1 VVESSFTRHSS
12 TSRRRRISTLRL
24 VAAAAAA
31 AVLVGGYQAHWS
43 WTGISGKSA
52 TLWDWISLLLL
63 PITVATLPIWL
74 SRRHALD
81 SRRKLAGVALLAV
94 FAAIVMA
101 GYLVPWGWTGFE
113 GNALWDWI
121 NLLLLPLVVATF
133 PIWPEIRQELRL
145 HHHLLLAVVLVGFTV
160 AVFGG
165 YVWGWAW
172 TGFQG
177 NTLWDWLHL
186 LILPLVFPTL
196 LLPAALAI
204 TAGELMQDEAQTADS
219 APIAQ

>member
-1 VVESSFTRHSS
+1 VASAYTTHT
-12 TSRRRRISTLRL
+12 TSGRRRRISTLRL

-43 WTGISGKSA
+43 WTGISGKTA

-63 PITVATLPIWL
+63 PVTVATLPIWL
-74 SRRHALD
+74 TKRHSLD
-81 SRRKLAGVALLAV
+81 SRRKAAAGALLAL
-94 FAAIVMA
+94 FAGIVLA
-101 GYLVPWGWTGFE
+101 GYLVPWAWTGFE

-133 PIWPEIRQELRL
+133 PVWPEIRQELRT
-145 HHHLLLAVVLVGFTV
+145 HHHFLLVLALAGFAV

-186 LILPLVFPTL
+186 LVLPLVFPTL

-204 TAGELMQDEAQTADS
+204 TAGELMQDEAQSADS
-219 APIAQ
+219 ESIAP

>member
-24 VAAAAAA
+24 VAAAAVA

-145 HHHLLLAVVLVGFTV
+145 HHHLLLAVVLVGFAV

>member
-1 VVESSFTRHSS
+1 VVEGAYTTHAS
-12 TSRRRRISTLRL
+12 TGRRRRISTLRL
-24 VAAAAAA
+24 VAAAAVA
-31 AVLVGGYQAHWS
+31 AVLVGGYQEHWS
-43 WTGISGKSA
+43 WTGISGNTA

-74 SRRHALD
+74 SRRHALG
-81 SRRKLAGVALLAV
+81 SRRKAAGMALLAV
-94 FAAIVMA
+94 FAAVVMA

-133 PIWPEIRQELRL
+133 PVWPEIRQELRL
-145 HHHLLLAVVLVGFTV
+145 HHHLLLIVMLVAFAV

-186 LILPLVFPTL
+186 LVLPLVFPTL

-204 TAGELMQDEAQTADS
+204 TAGELMQEESQAPDS
-219 APIAQ
+219 ASIAH

>member
-1 VVESSFTRHSS
+1 VATAYRTH
-12 TSRRRRISTLRL
+12 TSAGRRRRIGTFRL
-24 VAAAAAA
+24 LLAA
-31 AVLVGGYQAHWS
+31 AVAAVLIGGYQQHWS
-43 WTGISGKSA
+43 WTGISGKTA

-74 SRRHALD
+74 SKRHRLT
-81 SRRKLAGVALLAV
+81 RGRKVAGLTVLVVFAGVVL
-94 FAAIVMA
+94 A

-133 PIWPEIRQELRL
+133 PLWPEIRKELRM
-145 HHHLLLAVVLVGFTV
+145 HHRLLLFALLAGFAVTV
-160 AVFGG
+160 VGG
-165 YVWGWAW
+165 YAWDWGW
-172 TGFQG
+172 TGFRG

-186 LILPLVFPTL
+186 LVLPLAFPTL

-204 TAGELMQDEAQTADS
+204 TAGELMQDEPS
-219 APIAQ
+219 AAESASIAQ